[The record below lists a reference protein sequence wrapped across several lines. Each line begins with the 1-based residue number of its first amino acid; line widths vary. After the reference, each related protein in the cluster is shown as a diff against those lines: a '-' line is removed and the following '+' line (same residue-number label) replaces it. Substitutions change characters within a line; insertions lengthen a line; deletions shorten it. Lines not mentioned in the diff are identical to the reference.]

1 MSGSGAA
8 PWSLVEDPV
17 HYAVKLA
24 AALNCSLPTNMLKNH
39 LQLVD
44 CLRYTCTPQEDSL
57 SHQDIIFV
65 ICISKYSNSYD
76 IECVQE

>member
-44 CLRYTCTPQEDSL
+44 CLRYYTYMSKCPCTL
-57 SHQDIIFV
+57 QDIIFFHF
-65 ICISKYSNSYD
+65 C
-76 IECVQE
+76 

>member
-24 AALNCSLPTNMLKNH
+24 ATLNCSLPTNMLKNH

-44 CLRYTCTPQEDSL
+44 CLRYLYVPM
-57 SHQDIIFV
+57 
-65 ICISKYSNSYD
+65 
-76 IECVQE
+76 

>member
-1 MSGSGAA
+1 LFTLTRTGLFHRAILMSGSGAA

-24 AALNCSLPTNMLKNH
+24 AALNCSLPANMLKNH

-44 CLRYTCTPQEDSL
+44 CLRHGCFYHAVHAL
-57 SHQDIIFV
+57 FA
-65 ICISKYSNSYD
+65 YMLFL
-76 IECVQE
+76 

>member
-1 MSGSGAA
+1 MAFIDSKTVRSGLFHRAVLMSGSGAA

-44 CLRYTCTPQEDSL
+44 CLRYMHVHVHHTTKQGNMD
-57 SHQDIIFV
+57 
-65 ICISKYSNSYD
+65 
-76 IECVQE
+76 